1 MFAIVDR
8 DRPELWAIRPEGN
21 GDVTDSHVL
30 WKEIKSMPQRCSPL
44 LVGDLLFVVNRDGI
58 ATCLEAKTGETVW
71 KERLP
76 GRYSASPIY
85 AKDRIYFFNEDGKAT
100 VIRPT
105 RKLTI
110 VAENELKDQRLLATP
125 AVDGDAFIVRTETHI
140 YRIENQAT
148 SSDGS

>member
-1 MFAIVDR
+1 M
-8 DRPELWAIRPEGN
+8 
-21 GDVTDSHVL
+21 
-30 WKEIKSMPQRCSPL
+30 
-44 LVGDLLFVVNRDGI
+44 NRDGI

-105 RKLTI
+105 RKLMI

-140 YRIENQAT
+140 YRIENQPT

>member
-1 MFAIVDR
+1 MLERILAVPFQIT
-8 DRPELWAIRPEGN
+8 LI
-21 GDVTDSHVL
+21 
-30 WKEIKSMPQRCSPL
+30 
-44 LVGDLLFVVNRDGI
+44 DL
-58 ATCLEAKTGETVW
+58 
-71 KERLP
+71 
-76 GRYSASPIY
+76 YIY
-85 AKDRIYFFNEDGKAT
+85 IHIIYFFNEDGKAT